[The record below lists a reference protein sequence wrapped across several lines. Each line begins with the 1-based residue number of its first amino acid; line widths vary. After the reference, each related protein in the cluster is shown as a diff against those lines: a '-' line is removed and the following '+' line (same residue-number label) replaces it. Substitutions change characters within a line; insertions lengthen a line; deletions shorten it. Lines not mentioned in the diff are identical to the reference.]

1 MARAVALVESNPG
14 TAILP
19 IAKSL
24 HIGAR
29 RGTDNSLGYDPVHR
43 AISAGL
49 LVNVPAQAPTKACYC
64 LYTREQIEALRGLD
78 ALSALS

>member
-1 MARAVALVESNPG
+1 MARAAALVESNPG

-19 IAKSL
+19 IAKTL

-43 AISAGL
+43 AIKAGL
-49 LVNVPAQAPTKACYC
+49 IVNVPAQSRGNGYA
-64 LYTREQIEALRGLD
+64 LYTPEQIDALRGLD
-78 ALSALS
+78 SLRF